1 MLWLGPCEA
10 AWGCLK
16 IQCSL
21 VHLQESKIKS
31 LSHPRMCPLG
41 EFYLL
46 VEFAVQGATEM
57 HEFYEVGG
65 LALLKGMMLL
75 SWSGL
80 APFFSSLVMIC
91 SMCPTSFL

>member
-1 MLWLGPCEA
+1 MRMTSYHALVRPWEA

-16 IQCSL
+16 IQRSL
-21 VHLQESKIKS
+21 VHVQKSKIKS
-31 LSHPRMCPLG
+31 LFPPLECVHVG

-57 HEFYEVGG
+57 HEFYEAGV
-65 LALLKGMMLL
+65 LALLKGMMMP

-80 APFFSSLVMIC
+80 APLFLFIYFF
-91 SMCPTSFL
+91 